1 MDHEFNYA
9 AEEVQEMLNEKRYRE
24 LKAIFAAME
33 PADIAII
40 FEDIPDKLIP
50 LVYRILPKDMAA
62 EVFVEMDNDQQEM
75 LIASD
80 EAAAKT
86 CGGDCGACKKHAG

>member
-1 MDHEFNYA
+1 MDHELNYA

-40 FEDIPDKLIP
+40 F
-50 LVYRILPKDMAA
+50 
-62 EVFVEMDNDQQEM
+62 
-75 LIASD
+75 
-80 EAAAKT
+80 
-86 CGGDCGACKKHAG
+86 G